1 VKEPVVVKPTE
12 PVPSNNKELEAV
24 ADRDPLIVMFPMK
37 VVLPD
42 TVRDPDMTGE
52 YSFMLCYSYAG
63 F

>member
-1 VKEPVVVKPTE
+1 VKLPVVVKPTD

-52 YSFMLCYSYAG
+52 YSFMLFYII
-63 F
+63 

>member
-1 VKEPVVVKPTE
+1 VKEAVVVKPTE

-52 YSFMLCYSYAG
+52 YSFIL